1 MPDEILKINN
11 LSFSYNG
18 TKVIN
23 NISFAAEKGS
33 FVSVLGPNGSGKS
46 TLINLISNALK
57 GYEGSISVFGRDI
70 KRMNS
75 KEIAKLVAVVP
86 QSSNPGFDFNVEE
99 LVLMGRFPYVSRFG
113 SEKIHDFIITEKIM
127 KKTGVLS
134 LAKKKFNELSG
145 GEKQRVIIAQA
156 LVQDSPLLLL
166 DEPTSHLDIN
176 FQIEL
181 MDLFYSL
188 NRNEDKTII
197 GVFHDLNLA
206 ANYSRT
212 ALLLK
217 QGRIHCIGEV
227 EKIITRDNIQ
237 EVFHS
242 DVFVAKNPVTQK
254 VYISPAF
261 GIIKENNL
269 PVPEGSGNIRVHVI
283 GGGGA
288 ASPLLDMLTRMGYK
302 VTCGVI
308 NNFDSDLDTASML
321 GITYVSEAPFSPISF
336 YSQNKNMELIRA
348 SDIVI
353 LPPVAF
359 GNGNFSN
366 LVSVK
371 EALEMKKKVIIVNSS
386 GIAKR
391 DYTGGKAAKIYE
403 KLLEKG
409 AIVVDSISRVPEKI

>member
-1 MPDEILKINN
+1 MPDEILKICN

-18 TKVIN
+18 AKVID
-23 NISFAAEKGS
+23 NISFSAERGA

-46 TLINLISNALK
+46 TLINLISNVLK
-57 GYEGSISVFGRDI
+57 GFEGSISIFGRDI
-70 KRMNS
+70 KKMSSR
-75 KEIAKLVAVVP
+75 EIAKLIAVVP
-86 QSSNPGFDFNVEE
+86 QSSNPGFDFSVEE
-99 LVLMGRFPYVSRFG
+99 LVMMGRFPYISRFG
-113 SEKIHDFIITEKIM
+113 SEKLQDFIITEKIM
-127 KKTGVLS
+127 KKTGILS

-145 GEKQRVIIAQA
+145 GEKQRVIITQA
-156 LVQDSPLLLL
+156 LVQDSPILLL

-181 MDLFYSL
+181 MDIFYNL
-188 NRNEDKTII
+188 NRDEGKTII

-206 ANYSRT
+206 ANYSST
-212 ALLLK
+212 SLLLK
-217 QGRIHCIGEV
+217 QGRVYSTGDI
-227 EKIITRDNIQ
+227 EKIITRENIQ

-261 GIIKENNL
+261 SAIKEKSL
-269 PVPEGSGNIRVHVI
+269 PVAEGSGNIRVHVI

-288 ASPLLDMLTRMGYK
+288 ASPLLDMLTRMGYT

-336 YSQNKNMELIRA
+336 YSQNKNMELIKA
-348 SDIVI
+348 SDVVI

-359 GNGNFSN
+359 GHGNFSN

-371 EALEMKKKVIIVNSS
+371 EALEMGKKVIVVNSS
-386 GIAKR
+386 DITKR
-391 DYTGGKAAKIYE
+391 DYTGGKAAKVYE

-409 AIVVDSISRVPEKI
+409 ATVVDSISRVPEKI

>member
-1 MPDEILKINN
+1 MPDEILKISN
-11 LSFSYNG
+11 LSFAYNG
-18 TKVIN
+18 TKVID
-23 NISFAAEKGS
+23 NISFAVERGN

-57 GYEGSISVFGRDI
+57 GYEGNISVFGRDI
-70 KRMNS
+70 KRMS
-75 KEIAKLVAVVP
+75 SRTIAKLIAVVP
-86 QSSNPGFDFNVEE
+86 QSSSPGFDFSVEE
-99 LVLMGRFPYVSRFG
+99 LVLMGRFPYVSRFS
-113 SEKIHDFIITEKIM
+113 SEKIQDFIITERIM

-206 ANYSRT
+206 ANYSRS

-217 QGRIHCIGEV
+217 KGRIHCIGEV
-227 EKIITRDNIQ
+227 EKIITRDSIQ

-261 GIIKENNL
+261 SIIKENDL

-348 SDIVI
+348 SDAVI

-371 EALEMKKKVIIVNSS
+371 EALELGKKVIIVNGSD
-386 GIAKR
+386 ITKR

-403 KLLEKG
+403 KLLDKG
-409 AIVVDSISRVPEKI
+409 AIVVESIFRVPEKI